1 MKHRQGAF
9 TTEKN
14 IHVQLLLFLS
24 AAEYD
29 EPLKRRALVK
39 GWGGGEA
46 WGGDRNTL
54 AFYPC
59 AFKYLLQLQ
68 SVN

>member
-1 MKHRQGAF
+1 MKHDQGAF
-9 TTEKN
+9 TTAKN
-14 IHVQLLLFLS
+14 IHVQLLLLLLS

-39 GWGGGEA
+39 GWGA

-54 AFYPC
+54 AFCPC

>member
-39 GWGGGEA
+39 GWGGGMGRRGEET
-46 WGGDRNTL
+46 GTL
-54 AFYPC
+54 
-59 AFKYLLQLQ
+59 
-68 SVN
+68 